1 MQRIVILHGQ
11 LTHSPWVSR
20 FGYIVYILLQDHA
33 HYTHHAQHHT
43 QWGHILNHLLIREK
57 TRIEQEQREAN
68 VRIVIVCFVL

>member
-33 HYTHHAQHHT
+33 HNTHHAMKTFELTAKKSKKIPNIQNFM
-43 QWGHILNHLLIREK
+43 LNNI
-57 TRIEQEQREAN
+57 
-68 VRIVIVCFVL
+68 